1 MPEHP
6 GGHAVML
13 DDMQVLHDAVRDYR
27 TAATSLGLPWPE
39 PDDGPGGPVPP
50 PAPDVV
56 HRIFDVDHVAEQLSW
71 LHARGWE
78 ERAPLP
84 EAGWLFPW
92 PTEANVD
99 EMFGYLSL
107 SAGAPFPWRHQ
118 LPLIW
123 FNKLVY
129 TFVLAGDHEGE
140 IWRYEIEPDTNGPV
154 RAATS
159 LAALFTQW
167 TRAIRAGLMRF
178 DDPFIWVGEDSWSD
192 DALVQAL
199 QEARLDPVAF
209 PLHLF
214 GTPVERARQIESGV
228 DMATIDRGFGAWEEL
243 DDEIDRV
250 RATLRW

>member
-1 MPEHP
+1 
-6 GGHAVML
+6 ML
-13 DDMQVLHDAVRDYR
+13 DDMQVLRDAVQDYR
-27 TAATSLGLPWPE
+27 TAAISLGLPWPE
-39 PDDGPGGPVPP
+39 PGDVPGEPV
-50 PAPDVV
+50 PDVV
-56 HRIFDVDHVAEQLSW
+56 HRIFDVDHIAEQLSW
-71 LHARGWE
+71 LQAQGWE

-84 EAGWLFPW
+84 HGGWLFSW

-107 SAGAPFPWRHQ
+107 SFGAPFPWRHQ
-118 LPLIW
+118 LPLFW
-123 FNKLVY
+123 FHKLVY

-140 IWRYEIEPDTNGPV
+140 IWRYEIEPDTDGPV

-178 DDPFIWVGEDSWSD
+178 DDPFIRVGEESWSL
-192 DALVQAL
+192 DALVRAL
-199 QEARLDPVAF
+199 QEAGLDPVAF

-214 GTPVERARQIESGV
+214 GAPVVRARQIEAGV
-228 DMATIDRGFGAWEEL
+228 DMDTVDRGFDAWEEL

-250 RATLRW
+250 RATLRF